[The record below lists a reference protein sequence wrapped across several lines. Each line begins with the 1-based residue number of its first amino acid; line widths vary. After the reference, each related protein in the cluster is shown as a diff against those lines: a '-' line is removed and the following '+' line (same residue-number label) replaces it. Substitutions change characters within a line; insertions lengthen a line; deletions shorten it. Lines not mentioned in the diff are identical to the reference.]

1 MADKLTQ
8 EISKRNK
15 QHKMPLQKIPD
26 YTPVRI
32 TWLENAVENSGI
44 LEKSGVSDYTLFG
57 SIISERSWSL
67 PDDCNTYTSL
77 YYDNMLDIDCFVDCG
92 TWTTFG
98 SRTYLNCNTS
108 SGYLQI
114 GIYGNYRGAYT
125 EFDTETD
132 STYVVDVNITGYNT
146 MATWQVSAR
155 DNQGNIIASSMVSQT
170 GPMSFEFTA
179 TGSVSRVYVMRVT
192 SYYTFASIAL
202 SAVSVTGK
210 YHKEDVMYLSYRYG
224 FNNMEKD
231 DELKGSGNSYDFG
244 ARIYDS
250 RVGRFLSLDPL
261 WTQYIDWS
269 AYAGFNDNPVVFSD
283 PTGKGGVPKIIY
295 ENGKPV
301 KVVVYSKIYVYTD
314 DPNIEV
320 NEAARQIEGE
330 IEFELNRGFNINIRY
345 FKEGA
350 RATSRINLPIEFDI
364 EAVGVT
370 MEKAREYAKQ
380 NDIEQDWS
388 INFLYV
394 HNKWDFETFGEP
406 VSGYSHVEGG
416 NSGVILLSSIA
427 KTKAHEYLH
436 MLNFSS
442 GIFESKDQT
451 HWPDQQEFYD
461 RLMIGIARMSIWMNP
476 EQGAKQSDI
485 SGINSRQSLREN
497 LGFGMSISNRIYSQ
511 EDINP

>member
-1 MADKLTQ
+1 
-8 EISKRNK
+8 
-15 QHKMPLQKIPD
+15 MPHQKIPD
-26 YTPVRI
+26 YTPVRM
-32 TWLENAVENSGI
+32 TWLENAVENIGI
-44 LEKSGVSDYTLFG
+44 LEKSGVSDYTPFG

-132 STYVVDVNITGYNT
+132 STYVVDINITGYNT

-231 DELKGSGNSYDFG
+231 DELKGLGNSYDFG
-244 ARIYDS
+244 ARIYDP
-250 RVGRFLSLDPL
+250 RVGRWLAVDPL
-261 WTQYIDWS
+261 AGKYPNESPFIFTGNSPLIFIDKE
-269 AYAGFNDNPVVFSD
+269 
-283 PTGKGGVPKIIY
+283 GKEKIIY
-295 ENGKPV
+295 ITIIAQDGTETTIAHVDADYVEWAYDGDLGMAAFDVTYSYRIDLRTGEIDKSDPSYSVNIDYNTYDFYKKTLFNIDKSLTGEGGKQKSGFYFVTDEGGSSPTKFEAIDRPGYINVTDLLATFSKGGSAATKPKNLIEALNYVLGNFETGQSIITPVVPDSKQSEQTSVPKDSSDLPLMDNNGKQIGWSRYPSDE
-301 KVVVYSKIYVYTD
+301 KGKADTRHSGRKIYD
-314 DPNIEV
+314 
-320 NEAARQIEGE
+320 
-330 IEFELNRGFNINIRY
+330 
-345 FKEGA
+345 
-350 RATSRINLPIEFDI
+350 
-364 EAVGVT
+364 
-370 MEKAREYAKQ
+370 
-380 NDIEQDWS
+380 
-388 INFLYV
+388 
-394 HNKWDFETFGEP
+394 
-406 VSGYSHVEGG
+406 
-416 NSGVILLSSIA
+416 
-427 KTKAHEYLH
+427 
-436 MLNFSS
+436 
-442 GIFESKDQT
+442 
-451 HWPDQQEFYD
+451 
-461 RLMIGIARMSIWMNP
+461 
-476 EQGAKQSDI
+476 
-485 SGINSRQSLREN
+485 
-497 LGFGMSISNRIYSQ
+497 
-511 EDINP
+511 